1 MKRIVCLVL
10 LLLPEAAI
18 CQFNYGS
25 RVAALGNTT
34 AAMKDPWNVGSN
46 PAGIADSKNAIVQIN
61 FIKFLQV
68 SDISR
73 KSVLFVIPVHST
85 TIGAG
90 FQQYG
95 NSEYH
100 ESEFAVALAKNFDKL
115 AIGIGGGFSSLAIV
129 SYGSRKDLTVRA
141 GGQYSLSRTLTAGL
155 FANYTLGTTAHR
167 RFNTGIG
174 VCYVPTERAL
184 LSFVL
189 SKKAFRTGISSGLG
203 IEYQPIRNFWLRAG
217 VTTLP
222 FKQAYGFGLM
232 LKHFSLNICLEN
244 FQEFGQIPQIELGY
258 VF

>member
-1 MKRIVCLVL
+1 MKRIICVL
-10 LLLPEAAI
+10 LLLSPEAAI
-18 CQFNYGS
+18 CQINYGS
-25 RVAALGNTT
+25 RVSALGNTT

-46 PAGIADSKNAIVQIN
+46 PAGIADSKNASIQIN

-73 KSVLFVIPVHST
+73 KSVLFVVPVHST

-100 ESEFAVALAKNFDKL
+100 ESEFAIALAKNFDKL

-129 SYGSRKDLTVRA
+129 SYGSRRDLTVRG

-155 FANYTLGTTAHR
+155 YANYALGTTAHR
-167 RFNTGIG
+167 LFNTGMG
-174 VCYVPTERAL
+174 VCYAPTERAL

-189 SKKAFRTGISSGLG
+189 SKKAFRTGISAGFG
-203 IEYQPIRNFWLRAG
+203 IEYQPIRKFWLRAG

-222 FKQAYGFGLM
+222 FKQAYGLGLM
-232 LKHFSLNICLEN
+232 LKHVSLNICLEN
-244 FQEFGQIPQIELGY
+244 FRDFGKIPQIELGY
-258 VF
+258 AF